1 MLFKNFLF
9 SLIFLFVLTN
19 CFAQEPVGWFKLISP
34 TSETLRR
41 LYFVDANNGW
51 AVSLG
56 GKIINTTDSGNNWN
70 IQNSTVT
77 TPIVDIFFINPNRGW
92 ALTYPSEPPFGTS
105 ILKTTD
111 GGESWVKDSVFF
123 QNEIFSTI
131 FFVDDN
137 VGFIGGNGIKKTT
150 DGGLSWTNAFIE
162 PGGVSTL
169 PINKFSFYSKT
180 FGYACGGRVDIAG
193 VIWRTTDGGN
203 NWTSI
208 GLSPDQIYDVFI
220 FDSLNAISLS
230 GDPEMLYP
238 VGLIKTTDAGVS
250 WEFNDIP
257 IFGISYAIDFLDQNE
272 GWSAA
277 GYKFLNST
285 DGGKT
290 WVEQFIFDSTIVYD
304 LQFVDK
310 YTGYACG
317 QDGVLLK
324 FTSYKKFASDN
335 TEIYLSQN
343 YPNPFSDKTSFV
355 FTVNTPE
362 REIPARVIIKL
373 YDILGNEVTTIVD
386 DFFAGGF
393 YYREI
398 DPQKIK
404 NSIASGIYVLTATT
418 ANTLVSKKIVYIK
431 RSRDEK

>member
-1 MLFKNFLF
+1 MHLLKQLLFCFFLF
-9 SLIFLFVLTN
+9 AGGCL
-19 CFAQEPVGWFKLISP
+19 FAQELTGWTKLKSP
-34 TSETLRR
+34 TNETLRR

-77 TPIVDIFFINPNRGW
+77 TPIVDIFFINPDRGW

-111 GGESWVKDSVFF
+111 GGERWVKDSVFF

-131 FFVDDN
+131 FFVDDS

-150 DGGLSWTNAFIE
+150 DGGLTWTNAFIE

-208 GLSPDQIYDVFI
+208 GLSPDQIYDVYVV
-220 FDSLNAISLS
+220 DSLNAISLS
-230 GDPEMLYP
+230 GDPELLYP
-238 VGLIKTTDAGVS
+238 LGIIKTTDAGIS
-250 WEFNDIP
+250 WSFTDLP
-257 IFGISYAIDFLDQNE
+257 FFGISFAIDFLDDKE

-277 GYKFLNST
+277 GYKFLST
-285 DGGKT
+285 NDSGKT
-290 WVEQFIFDSTIVYD
+290 WVEEFIFDSTIVYD

-310 YTGYACG
+310 YTGFACG

-324 FTSYKKFASDN
+324 YTSYKKFAPDKP
-335 TEIYLSQN
+335 TFEIGQN
-343 YPNPFSDKTSFV
+343 FPNPFSDKTTFYVYSA
-355 FTVNTPE
+355 TPDFE
-362 REIPARVIIKL
+362 FPARAQIKL
-373 YDILGNEVTTIVD
+373 YDVLGNEFITLAD
-386 DFFAGGF
+386 QDFYSGVYEFTF
-393 YYREI
+393 NPLQDY
-398 DPQKIK
+398 K
-404 NSIASGIYVLTATT
+404 NISSGVYVLT
-418 ANTLVSKKIVYIK
+418 LISGDIKQSMKILYIK
-431 RSRDEK
+431 

>member
-1 MLFKNFLF
+1 MMQLLRQLLFWLLLF
-9 SLIFLFVLTN
+9 TSGQL
-19 CFAQEPVGWFKLISP
+19 FAQELTGWTKLKSP
-34 TSETLRR
+34 TNETLRR
-41 LYFVDANNGW
+41 LYFVDQNNGW

-56 GKIINTTDSGNNWN
+56 GKIISTTDSGINWT

-111 GGESWVKDSVFF
+111 GGDNWIKDSVFF

-150 DGGLSWTNAFIE
+150 NGGLTWTNAFIE

-208 GLSPDQIYDVFI
+208 GLSPDQIYDVYVI
-220 FDSLNAISLS
+220 DSLNAISLS
-230 GDPEMLYP
+230 GDPELLYP
-238 VGLIKTTDAGVS
+238 IAIINTTDAGVTWAVDTLS
-250 WEFNDIP
+250 F
-257 IFGISYAIDFLDQNE
+257 FGISFAIDFLDGKE

-277 GYKFLNST
+277 GYKFLST
-285 DGGKT
+285 NDSGKT
-290 WVEQFIFDSTIVYD
+290 WIEEFIFDSTIVYD

-310 YTGYACG
+310 YTGFACG
-317 QDGVLLK
+317 EDGALLK
-324 FTSYKKFASDN
+324 FTSFKKPLVNKPTF
-335 TEIYLSQN
+335 ELYN
-343 YPNPFSDKTSFV
+343 YPNPFTEKTYIE
-355 FTVNTPE
+355 FTVLSPDFD
-362 REIPARVIIKL
+362 IPTKAKLKL
-373 YDILGNEVTTIVD
+373 YDILGNEIATLYEDELWWGRYGYEFNPLTENLNLSSGVYLLTITSGDVNQS
-386 DFFAGGF
+386 
-393 YYREI
+393 I
-398 DPQKIK
+398 KILYLK
-404 NSIASGIYVLTATT
+404 
-418 ANTLVSKKIVYIK
+418 
-431 RSRDEK
+431 